1 MTEDDYFSPMPS
13 DDELMSI
20 FGLTRQE
27 AGRLWCEIKERRFQI
42 FEKVKR
48 RRKQNEDREQRQR
61 QPEPQKE
68 KEDDW
73 LFELLILLII
83 LRQKQ
88 RLELNHTLI
97 MSLINI
103 TKQID
108 NHESNEMQP
117 VKTDN
122 GSAAI
127 GPKICCRRLCAE
139 MVLAVPVFAAD
150 TSDWASSD

>member
-61 QPEPQKE
+61 QPEPQK

-73 LFELLILLII
+73 LLELLILLII

-88 RLELNHTLI
+88 RLSLNHQLI
-97 MSLINI
+97 MSLVGIVNL
-103 TKQID
+103 ID
-108 NHESNEMQP
+108 DASEMQDETKP
-117 VKTDN
+117 ESKL
-122 GSAAI
+122 
-127 GPKICCRRLCAE
+127 KL
-139 MVLAVPVFAAD
+139 
-150 TSDWASSD
+150 